1 MTSTDP
7 LPVTRGR
14 VVSEA
19 IVIGLVVAT
28 LPALALPAATASN
41 DTVTIQVIQTPAGS
55 ADASPYAG

>member
-1 MTSTDP
+1 
-7 LPVTRGR
+7 
-14 VVSEA
+14 VSEA

-41 DTVTIQVIQTPAGS
+41 DTVTIQAIQTPAGS